1 VYTFHIS
8 DSGGDGLG
16 ERGKTGYIINAD
28 GIDFGVSSW
37 FLDDEQMTF
46 SLPLV
51 EDVGFC
57 SDDFLLVVKTDDKPE
72 ETSWDVVDNDSG
84 ETVLRGGPYS
94 LPQSVHTQRACL
106 SDGNY
111 TFNMH
116 DLGGE
121 GICCD
126 NGKGFFSLYK
136 NGVEVV
142 DSNGQFGTKN
152 STVFVLSSP

>member
-1 VYTFHIS
+1 
-8 DSGGDGLG
+8 
-16 ERGKTGYIINAD
+16 
-28 GIDFGVSSW
+28 
-37 FLDDEQMTF
+37 MTF